1 MDMSERSEIANLVDK
16 ISTSACE
23 RSFRIFFDRYY
34 TRLFEL
40 ALFYT
45 KNQAL
50 AEEVISDVFLKVWNQ
65 RRQLQDISNIQ
76 AYLFVAVKR
85 QALNSLRNLKT
96 LPLFVHDL
104 EHQTIIESRTPEN
117 ILLGDDMLK
126 AICQS
131 VENLPEKC
139 RMVYKLVKEE
149 GLKYKEVA
157 HLLDISEKTVEMH
170 IGHALK
176 KIRQDLVLLQ
186 KEPPVFPLK
195 TSIGS
200 ALLWLITLLFF

>member
-1 MDMSERSEIANLVDK
+1 MSGRIEIACLVKK
-16 ISTSACE
+16 ISTLDCE
-23 RSFRIFFDRYY
+23 RSFRLFFDRYY
-34 TRLFEL
+34 AHLFEL
-40 ALFYT
+40 ALYYT

-65 RRQLQDISNIQ
+65 RKQLNEISNIQ

-85 QALNSLRNLKT
+85 QSLNAQRNTKT

-104 EHQTIIESRTPEN
+104 EHQTIVESRTPEN
-117 ILLGDDMLK
+117 ILFGDDMLR
-126 AICQS
+126 AISQS
-131 VENLPEKC
+131 IENLPQKC

-149 GLKYKEVA
+149 GLKYKEAA

-176 KIRQDLVLLQ
+176 KIRQDLELLQ
-186 KEPPVFPLK
+186 KEPPEFPLK
-195 TSIGS
+195 ASIGS

>member
-16 ISTSACE
+16 ISSSDCE
-23 RSFRIFFDRYY
+23 RSFRMFFDRYY
-34 TRLFEL
+34 AHLFEL
-40 ALFYT
+40 ALYYT

-65 RRQLQDISNIQ
+65 RKQLNKVSNIQ

-85 QALNSLRNLKT
+85 QSLNTQRSIKS

-104 EHQTIIESRTPEN
+104 EHQTIVETQTPED
-117 ILLGDDMLK
+117 ILFGDDMLK
-126 AICQS
+126 AISQS
-131 VENLPEKC
+131 IENLPEKC
-139 RMVYKLVKEE
+139 RMVFKLVKEE

-176 KIRQDLVLLQ
+176 KIRLDLEFLQ
-186 KEPPVFPLK
+186 KEPPEFPLK
-195 TSIGS
+195 TSSGS